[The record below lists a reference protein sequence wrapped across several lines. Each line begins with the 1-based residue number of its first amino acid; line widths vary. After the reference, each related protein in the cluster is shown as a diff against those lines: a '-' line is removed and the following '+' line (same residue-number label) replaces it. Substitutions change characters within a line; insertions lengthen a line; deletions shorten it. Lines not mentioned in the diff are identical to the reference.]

1 MELLQRPQIS
11 FDVFLPHVMANVS
24 GDSRAPLASNVA
36 LSYIR
41 RAAIRFARET
51 GIITRKE
58 KIKPQSGVCDYPLRF
73 NSENETVS
81 SLVSATRNGHCVRA
95 NVVDGV
101 LNIPDM
107 GHVGASCDPQ
117 EIVVEFSV
125 IPTGMACHVDSLIYD
140 LYHDAIVDGALEQ
153 IHLMPQQPWTS
164 GAASDRRGR
173 DFREAIGKA
182 KVRRLQ
188 DKDGNRPNR
197 VSVNPR
203 YSLR

>member
-1 MELLQRPQIS
+1 MELLPRPQIS
-11 FDVFLPHVMANVS
+11 LNEFLPHVMANVS

-51 GIITRKE
+51 GIIIRTE
-58 KIKPQSGVCDYPLRF
+58 KVNLQAGVCEYPLRF
-73 NSENETVS
+73 NVENEIIS
-81 SLVSATRNGHCVRA
+81 ALVSVKRNGYDVRA
-95 NVVDGV
+95 KIVDEMLNVD
-101 LNIPDM
+101 DM
-107 GHVGASCDPQ
+107 GYANATCDPQ
-117 EIVVEFSV
+117 FVVVKFSV
-125 IPTGMACHVDSLIYD
+125 VPTGTACSVDSLLYD

-173 DFREAIGKA
+173 DFREAVSKA
-182 KVRRLQ
+182 KIRRRQ
-188 DKDGNRPNR
+188 EDDGNKSRR